1 MSTCGGPSKSGL
13 VPRHGQMSSGV
24 RVVGRGSMMLTCKSP
39 SSNAYVGGGKK
50 LGKGG
55 KTMSCMHA
63 EVLLKII
70 KIRKICT

>member
-1 MSTCGGPSKSGL
+1 VSTCGGPSKSGL

-50 LGKGG
+50 LG
-55 KTMSCMHA
+55 
-63 EVLLKII
+63 
-70 KIRKICT
+70 